1 MTLSSTSLVA
11 ANLTEAT
18 FQQAVAHDAAF
29 DFADCDDADFSGG
42 HSHTHTHTQRAGRG
56 GARSREISRGWP
68 EIRRRRVRPLPPPHH
83 SLYHRA
89 VTL

>member
-42 HSHTHTHTQRAGRG
+42 HSHTHTHTEGGAGRG
-56 GARSREISRGWP
+56 EVARDQPRLARD
-68 EIRRRRVRPLPPPHH
+68 
-83 SLYHRA
+83 
-89 VTL
+89 